1 MNRTVVFLVVVSA
14 LFATIHA
21 CGTNAEKQEV
31 CAPGDTRTCVGPGA
45 CVGGQICKQD
55 ESGFSD
61 CVCGQAPSS
70 SGAGGTGPATSGN
83 SGPGGATAT
92 SGDGGSSSSSVA
104 SSGAGGSA
112 ACGNGA
118 LDSGEECDDSNA
130 NNCDGCESCSKQYV
144 LNLPAKA
151 SAKSTELAA
160 GLPGNQSDACYE
172 AWGLTNGTVAD
183 AVYLSSTADATHSNF
198 ILRCLSGNLVFAVE
212 NGAGTTLE
220 VKSSAKC
227 GDNKWHH
234 VVGCRD
240 VTGSNISLTL
250 YFDGTQV
257 GTLSGTV
264 SQVGPA
270 ATVFV
275 GGVTYGQDGLAG
287 SIDEV
292 RVSKS
297 LRYTVNFTSAR
308 HFTPDADTVAL
319 WHFNEGTGTTFADA
333 SGNNYGGTIVGGTW
347 GPDTGYKPAFCP

>member
-1 MNRTVVFLVVVSA
+1 MNRTVVSLVVVSA
-14 LFATIHA
+14 LFTTIHA

-31 CAPGDTRTCVGPGA
+31 CAPGDTRICVGPSA

-70 SGAGGTGPATSGN
+70 SGAGGTSPAASGN

-112 ACGNGA
+112 VCGNGA

-240 VTGSNISLTL
+240 VTGIESFPHPLLRWDPGRNAQRDSLAGRAGRNGLCWRRDLWARWSRRLDRRSTGLEEPPLHGQLHVGATL
-250 YFDGTQV
+250 Y
-257 GTLSGTV
+257 
-264 SQVGPA
+264 
-270 ATVFV
+270 
-275 GGVTYGQDGLAG
+275 
-287 SIDEV
+287 
-292 RVSKS
+292 
-297 LRYTVNFTSAR
+297 AR
-308 HFTPDADTVAL
+308 RRHRRAVAL
-319 WHFNEGTGTTFADA
+319 Q
-333 SGNNYGGTIVGGTW
+333 
-347 GPDTGYKPAFCP
+347 